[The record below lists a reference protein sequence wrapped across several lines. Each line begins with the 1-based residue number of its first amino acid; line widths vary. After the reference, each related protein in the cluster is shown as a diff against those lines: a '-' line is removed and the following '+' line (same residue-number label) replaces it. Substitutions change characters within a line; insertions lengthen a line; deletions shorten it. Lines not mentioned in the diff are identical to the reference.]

1 MNHSPPR
8 IECALTASSVRQ
20 RWNPGPKTA
29 VHAHSNHP
37 AIPADQQTV
46 RYFQCVF
53 GIIRPCRHRLGGEL
67 TAAWR
72 AQLCGLCLALRDD
85 YGQAARIATNY
96 DGLIVSLLVEAQSEA
111 KPPRRTA
118 GPCPLRGMKRADV
131 ATGECVR
138 LAAVVS
144 LALAAAKVRDHVDDR
159 DGLVGVAAVRPTARR
174 IAQRWVRRGTDTG
187 HELGFDA
194 GVLVAAMDRQTDLE
208 AVAGPGTSLLAV
220 TEPTETAVAAA
231 FAHTALLAG
240 RPANEAPLREI
251 GQLFGRVA
259 HLLDAVEDYRDDVAR
274 GKWNPLAATET
285 TLQEARTLCDDA
297 VLGIQLALA
306 DVDFTDGRLPKRLLT
321 KELRRSVSRTFDPK
335 GNYPGGTPHGEQQG
349 INFGDQPFTN
359 IPGEIPPGQ
368 VPPQPQPKR
377 SCWDSCTDACCCE
390 CECDCCCDTC
400 CEGDGCCCDCGDCC
414 DCN

>member
-1 MNHSPPR
+1 M
-8 IECALTASSVRQ
+8 
-20 RWNPGPKTA
+20 
-29 VHAHSNHP
+29 
-37 AIPADQQTV
+37 
-46 RYFQCVF
+46 F
-53 GIIRPCRHRLGGEL
+53 GIIRPCRHRLGSEL

-111 KPPRRTA
+111 QPTRRTA

-159 DGLVGVAAVRPTARR
+159 DGLVGVAAVRPAARR
-174 IAQRWVRRGTDTG
+174 IAESWVRRGTDTG
-187 HELGFDA
+187 HTLGFDTT
-194 GVLVAAMDRQTDLE
+194 VLVAAMDRQTELE
-208 AVAGPGTSLLAV
+208 ATAGPGSSLLEV

-259 HLLDAVEDYRDDVAR
+259 HLLDAVEDYYDDLAH
-274 GKWNPLAATET
+274 GKWNPLVATGT
-285 TLQEARTLCDDA
+285 PVADVRALCDDA
-297 VLGIQLALA
+297 VLGIELALA
-306 DVDFTDGRLPKRLLT
+306 DVDFTDDRLPRRLLN
-321 KELRRSVSRTFDPK
+321 KELRRSVSRTFTGAFPK
-335 GNYPGGTPHGEQQG
+335 ANFPRDPGGTPHGQQDG
-349 INFGDQPFTN
+349 INFGNQPFGN
-359 IPGEIPPGQ
+359 YPGAPGEMGPGQ
-368 VPPQPQPKR
+368 MPPEPQRKR
-377 SCWDSCTDACCCE
+377 SCWDSCTDACCCDCE
-390 CECDCCCDTC
+390 CECCCNSCG
-400 CEGDGCCCDCGDCC
+400 EGCGDCC
-414 DCN
+414 DCGACDCS